1 MIGTMIMEQSQNV
14 PLQLALDFVEHT
26 NKHLFL
32 TGKAGTG
39 KTTFLQNLR
48 KRSHKRMVVVAPTGV
63 AAMNAGG
70 VTIHS
75 FFQVPFGPYVPATEG
90 SPSSLARQESARK
103 FGREKKGILR
113 SLDLLVID
121 EISMV
126 RADLLDAIDEVLRQY
141 RDRSRPFGGV
151 QLLMIGDLQQL
162 APVVKDEEWKLL
174 KDHYQTPFFFGSQA
188 LQKTEYV
195 SVMLQ
200 HIYRQRDTMFID
212 ILNAIRDNR
221 LQGDLLQRLNSRC
234 QPGFHPP
241 AGEGYI
247 TLTTHNYQAQQI
259 NEVELGRLAGKA
271 ATFTAEVEGDF
282 PEYMYPTEPNLTIK
296 KGAQVMFAKNDGGRD
311 KRYFNGKIGTV
322 TGMREDFILVQ
333 CPGEE
338 MPIYV
343 ERAEWQNYKYVLDEA
358 TREIRE
364 TVAGTFRQYPL
375 KLAWA
380 ITIHKSQGLTFDK
393 AIVDANAAFT
403 HGQVYVA
410 LSRCRSLEGL
420 VLRSPLSPASIISNA
435 SIKGFTG
442 DIEKNQPTEAALHSA
457 RQQYQQHLLL
467 ELFNFKPLFG
477 KLQYCARLGQEH
489 SGSLAAGFGETFT
502 SMVTAFG
509 QEIAPVGEKFVF
521 QMGKL
526 GLYDGPAEDNQPLQ
540 ERLRQ
545 AGAYFAGKLD
555 ALVLQ
560 PMKAAPADTD
570 NKAVKKSVQTA
581 LENAHSEAFAKL
593 ACLKVLATEG
603 FVVGSLLAA
612 RAKATLEP
620 METKQAAPRKATTG
634 TGGSGHAG
642 LYARLKAWRDAKAK
656 EWEVPAFMILPL
668 KTLEALVAQVP
679 RTMAQL
685 HTIKGLGKKKIEQM
699 GSEILA
705 VIEEL
710 EQQEELPPYSGA
722 DEPEAKVKAKP
733 AGPNPTSQVTFDLF
747 LGGQSV
753 ATIALTRGLAVSTIE
768 SHLAQYVGTGEL
780 DIHRLVDTEKVR
792 LVTDFFARHH
802 TASMGSA
809 KAALGEAVSFSDLK
823 LVMKYLEFTGKRSGV
838 VQ

>member
-1 MIGTMIMEQSQNV
+1 MEQPQNV

-26 NKHLFL
+26 NQHLFL

-39 KTTFLQNLR
+39 KTTFLHNLR
-48 KRSHKRMVVVAPTGV
+48 KRCHKRMVVVAPTGV

-75 FFQVPFGPYVPATEG
+75 FFQVPFGPYVPATDG
-90 SPSSLARQESARK
+90 APSSLTRQESSRK

-162 APVVKDEEWKLL
+162 APVVKDDEWKLL

-188 LQKTEYV
+188 LQQTEYV

-200 HIYRQRDTMFID
+200 HIYRQRDTAFID
-212 ILNAIRDNR
+212 ILNAIRDNQ
-221 LQGDLLQRLNSRC
+221 LHGELLQRLNTRC

-282 PEYMYPTEPNLTIK
+282 PEYMYPTEPNLVIK
-296 KGAQVMFAKNDGGRD
+296 KGAQVMFAKNDGGRE

-338 MPIYV
+338 MPVYV
-343 ERAEWQNYKYVLDEA
+343 EKAEWQNYKYVLDEA
-358 TREIRE
+358 SREIRE

-420 VLRSPLSPASIISNA
+420 VLRTPLSPASIISNA

-442 DIEKNQPTEAALHSA
+442 SIEKNQPTEAALQSA

-467 ELFNFKPLFG
+467 ELFNFKSLFG

-489 SGSLAAGFGETFT
+489 SGSLASGFGETFT
-502 SMVTAFG
+502 NMVTVFG
-509 QEIAPVGEKFVF
+509 TEIAPVGEKFVF

-526 GLYDGPAEDNQPLQ
+526 GLYDGPAEENQPLQ

-620 METKQAAPRKATTG
+620 MEVKQAAPRKVAAG
-634 TGGSGHAG
+634 TGGAGHAG

-656 EWEVPAFMILPL
+656 EWEVPSFMILPL

-710 EQQEELPPYSGA
+710 EQEEALPPYAGG
-722 DEPEAKVKAKP
+722 DEPEPKTKAKP
-733 AGPNPTSQVTFDLF
+733 AGPNPTSQVSYDLF

-753 ATIALTRGLAVSTIE
+753 DAIALTRGLAVSTIE
-768 SHLAQYVGTGEL
+768 SHLAQYVATGEL
-780 DIHRLVDTEKVR
+780 DVNRLVDPEKVR
-792 LVTDFFARHH
+792 QITDFFATHD
-802 TASMGSA
+802 TTSMGAA
-809 KAALGEAVSFSDLK
+809 KTALGDAVSFSELR
-823 LVMKYLEFTGKRSGV
+823 LVVKHLEFTGQRSKV
-838 VQ
+838 EQQP